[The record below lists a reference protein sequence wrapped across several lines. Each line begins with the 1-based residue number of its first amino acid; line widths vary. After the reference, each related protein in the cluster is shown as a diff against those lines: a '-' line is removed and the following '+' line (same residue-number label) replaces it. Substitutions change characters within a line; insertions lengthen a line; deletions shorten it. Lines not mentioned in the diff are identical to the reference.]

1 MLLFSFRLQVLFLSA
16 VIKEQIFSMKGR
28 LSIWL
33 LLAAIMVQV
42 TKITLFF
49 LARTFLKRLLS
60 ASKLLSSS
68 SKLFFSQ
75 PSDSRLEFL
84 KKGKKYWDNKVRGY
98 KVNLLLTTRF
108 FSWCSFM
115 SARTP
120 CYWNNK
126 CLLRSTQQM
135 GDKRQDRNCE
145 G

>member
-84 KKGKKYWDNKVRGY
+84 KKGKKY
-98 KVNLLLTTRF
+98 
-108 FSWCSFM
+108 
-115 SARTP
+115 
-120 CYWNNK
+120 
-126 CLLRSTQQM
+126 
-135 GDKRQDRNCE
+135 
-145 G
+145 